1 MSRDDHVMEIV
12 PSEERLKD
20 ALATERLAYYDFS
33 GEFELDGHTLNVYA
47 ARLAEDT
54 GFVCIVLYEE
64 YHQGETNPGFTEND
78 NLFRLYDEDNGY
90 MYGFAYEYDYITG
103 LNYFI
108 GDKTVSFKGMYEA
121 LKLDKKY
128 FEVDE

>member
-1 MSRDDHVMEIV
+1 
-12 PSEERLKD
+12 
-20 ALATERLAYYDFS
+20 
-33 GEFELDGHTLNVYA
+33 
-47 ARLAEDT
+47 
-54 GFVCIVLYEE
+54 
-64 YHQGETNPGFTEND
+64 
-78 NLFRLYDEDNGY
+78 

>member
-1 MSRDDHVMEIV
+1 MTI
-12 PSEERLKD
+12 
-20 ALATERLAYYDFS
+20 FS
-33 GEFELDGHTLNVYA
+33 D
-47 ARLAEDT
+47 
-54 GFVCIVLYEE
+54 
-64 YHQGETNPGFTEND
+64 
-78 NLFRLYDEDNGY
+78 
-90 MYGFAYEYDYITG
+90 EYDYITG